1 MEELGAGG
9 PAGSLSL
16 TGWMGQP
23 HLLLRPTAAG
33 PGTGSC
39 AGEAPAAA
47 GSCRHAGPGLGW
59 VCGTGVS
66 GISASPR
73 IGPAGEFVLLPL
85 HPREGQDQRGDA
97 SCPKPR
103 VCVNWKPRSPPPGF
117 RRHCWGG
124 GPRMGG
130 RDVPQCLEAA
140 DLGGH
145 GLGHHRAQE
154 VTKAADG
161 GTEAGGRG
169 DRRTPRRRRPQER
182 GAEGQ
187 RRCLAAGGPCSASRG
202 FALPAS
208 GLWVAPPSH
217 SSDQIRF
224 GVSALWPPGGAR

>member
-1 MEELGAGG
+1 MQGR
-9 PAGSLSL
+9 
-16 TGWMGQP
+16 
-23 HLLLRPTAAG
+23 HLRP
-33 PGTGSC
+33 P
-39 AGEAPAAA
+39 APAATR
-47 GSCRHAGPGLGW
+47 GRGLGW

-66 GISASPR
+66 VISASPR

-85 HPREGQDQRGDA
+85 HPRESQDQRGDA
-97 SCPKPR
+97 SRPKPR

-130 RDVPQCLEAA
+130 RDVPQRLEAA

-169 DRRTPRRRRPQER
+169 DRRVPRRRRPQER

-187 RRCLAAGGPCSASRG
+187 GRCLAAGGPCSASRG

-224 GVSALWPPGGAR
+224 GVSATPHLPRGPQEGPDKDR